1 MATKTDTLWSLYL
14 LHIADGGTQVEIGK
28 AVGTTQVTISRWL
41 TKGLV
46 PTSAPMVAAVA
57 RAYGRNP
64 LEAFVA
70 AGMLEEDEAGRGL
83 TDESRHLLAGL
94 RAALHE

>member
-1 MATKTDTLWSLYL
+1 MTAKTSDLWSAYL
-14 LHIADGGTQVEIGK
+14 LHITNGATQVEIAK

-41 TKGLV
+41 NTGLV
-46 PTSAPMVAAVA
+46 PTSAPIAAKVA

-70 AGMLEEDEAGRGL
+70 AGMLNEDEAGRGL
-83 TDESRHLLAGL
+83 DDESRDLLAGL
-94 RAALHE
+94 RSLRHG

>member
-1 MATKTDTLWSLYL
+1 MATKTDTLWSRYL
-14 LHIADGGTQVEIGK
+14 LHIANGATQLEIGN

-46 PTSAPMVAAVA
+46 PTSAPVVATVA

-70 AGMLEEDEAGRGL
+70 AGMLNEDEAGRGL
-83 TDESRHLLAGL
+83 DNDSRELLAGL
-94 RAALHE
+94 RSLAHG

>member
-1 MATKTDTLWSLYL
+1 MATTTDTLWSLYL

-41 TKGLV
+41 KKGLV
-46 PTSAPMVAAVA
+46 PTSAPVVASVA

-83 TDESRHLLAGL
+83 ADESRNLLAGL
-94 RAALHE
+94 RSLIHE